1 MKPNNEEPFGYL
13 SDEEFFRIFG
23 EVYDEYISSK
33 KDEDYEINPPQ
44 WFKLLRVIK
53 YFFDLAKANNG
64 KVVPCHLM
72 PRFENGG
79 VTAYFNVIDFHAN
92 DIPTLC
98 EMLSQV
104 SSITI
109 DATTDGYVCVSVSVP
124 NVYIEKQ

>member
-13 SDEEFFRIFG
+13 SDEEFFRVFG

-53 YFFDLAKANNG
+53 YFIDLSKANNG
-64 KVVPCHLM
+64 KVEPCTLM
-72 PRFENGG
+72 PRLEHGG
-79 VTAYFNVIDFHAN
+79 VTAYFRVLDFKVR

-98 EMLSQV
+98 EMLTQV